1 MTTMK
6 QLFYILI
13 LFGLIGCNQENSKQ
27 IKKITQK
34 KSSDSNFD
42 TISSKNRIDSKKT
55 TLLTQQTQESN
66 TELSLSGFENAK
78 SFKLTDTIIADFN
91 GDGVLDKAII
101 KKENKT
107 SGIII
112 KHGTTNEVVKIGF
125 GKRFSTWTDFDCKW
139 VDYWG
144 LVKDKETVE
153 TTFDDAGD
161 VLGVKNIKLNNPSI
175 VLGQNE
181 IGGGLITYLNGKYVW
196 IHQTC

>member
-1 MTTMK
+1 MK